1 VRERWQDGA
10 VRLRLL
16 RPARLLYCPLGEN
29 RKNVTDVYAN
39 ERLVESDE
47 DVLTEAHRMDALGT
61 SITGGEPQ
69 EALDRTCHYLELLKD
84 EFGEDHHTH
93 LYTGITG
100 GRENMRRLSEAGLD
114 EIRFHP
120 PYEQWGDLHG
130 TEWEDILYIARE
142 EGLTPAFE
150 IPGIRAE
157 AEFLELIDEGAAEFC
172 NINEFEMSD
181 GNYRRMQEQG
191 FELKEDHMSAVDG
204 SREEILEAMGDHEK
218 VYFCTSVFKDAAQH
232 RRRLKRMAPQRPPRV
247 RRRHRRRD
255 ARLRQGLHRPRAPRG
270 PRRPRE
276 EFYTVKTNHVEV
288 AWWLLEE
295 MIEEGDLEEGEI
307 VEQYPTYDGQ
317 GSSGRRWRE
326 RSERAVRGSG
336 VNGVLPVFWSRFFE
350 EGERSEPDE
359 KKVASE

>member
-1 VRERWQDGA
+1 MISEGCEQCAKGGKMVLFVYGYCDQRDCF
-10 VRLRLL
+10 
-16 RPARLLYCPLGEN
+16 YCPLGDN
-29 RKNVTDVYAN
+29 RKNVNQVYAN
-39 ERLVESDE
+39 ERPVED
-47 DVLTEAHRMDALGT
+47 DADIITEAKRMDALGT

-69 EALDRTCHYLELLKD
+69 EVLDRTCRYLKLLKD

-120 PYEQWGDLHG
+120 PFEQWGDLHG
-130 TEWEDILYIARE
+130 TEWEEILYIARE

-157 AEFLELIDEGAAEFC
+157 TEFLDFLDEGAADFC

-191 FELKEDHMSAVDG
+191 FELKEDHMSAVEG
-204 SREEILEAMGDHEK
+204 SHDILDTMGDHEK

-232 RRRLKRMAPQRPPRV
+232 RSRLKRMARNIQRSFDEITEDGTIVYGKTTASEQRFDELGVP
-247 RRRHRRRD
+247 
-255 ARLRQGLHRPRAPRG
+255 
-270 PRRPRE
+270 E
-276 EFYTVKTNHVEV
+276 EFYTVKSNHIEV

-295 MIEEGDLEEGEI
+295 MINDGDLQTGEI
-307 VEQYPTYDGQ
+307 VEQYPTYDGTVVERTPL
-317 GSSGRRWRE
+317 SGTN
-326 RSERAVRGSG
+326 SANRATA
-336 VNGVLPVFWSRFFE
+336 
-350 EGERSEPDE
+350 DD
-359 KKVASE
+359 

>member
-1 VRERWQDGA
+1 MISKGCEQCSKGGKMVLFVYGYCDQRDCF
-10 VRLRLL
+10 
-16 RPARLLYCPLGEN
+16 YCPLGEN

-47 DVLTEAHRMDALGT
+47 DVIEEAKRMSALGT

-69 EALDRTCHYLELLKD
+69 EAMEKTTRYLRLLKE

-93 LYTGITG
+93 LYTGIPG

-120 PYEQWGDLHG
+120 PVEQWGDLHG
-130 TEWEDILYIARE
+130 TEWEDILYVARE

-157 AEFLELIDEGAAEFC
+157 EEFLEFLDEGAADFC

-191 FELKEDHMSAVDG
+191 FELQEGHMSAVDG
-204 SREEILEAMGDHEK
+204 SKEAILDVMGDTERA
-218 VYFCTSVFKDAAQH
+218 YFCTSVFKDAAQH
-232 RRRLKRMAPQRPPRV
+232 RNRLKRMARN
-247 RRRHRRRD
+247 
-255 ARLRQGLHRPRAPRG
+255 L
-270 PRRPRE
+270 RRPFDEVTDDGTLVYGKTYTTPERFEQLEVPE
-276 EFYTVKTNHVEV
+276 EFYSVKSEHVEV

-295 MIEEGDLEEGEI
+295 MIEEGDLDDGEV
-307 VEQYPTYDGQ
+307 VEQYPTYDGTVV
-317 GSSGRRWRE
+317 E
-326 RSERAVRGSG
+326 RTPLA
-336 VNGVLPVFWSRFFE
+336 
-350 EGERSEPDE
+350 
-359 KKVASE
+359 